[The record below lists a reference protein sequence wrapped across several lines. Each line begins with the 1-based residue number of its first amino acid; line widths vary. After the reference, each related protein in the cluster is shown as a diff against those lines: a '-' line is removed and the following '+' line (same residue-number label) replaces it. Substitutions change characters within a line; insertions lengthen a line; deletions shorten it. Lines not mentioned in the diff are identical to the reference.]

1 MATNFKAPPA
11 MRDDLPYSEWKKEL
25 KIWCDFT
32 DVDKKKQGGA
42 LFLTLSG
49 KARQSVLSE
58 IDTDKLATDNG
69 IKLITDALD
78 KLYLK
83 DVSQAGFTAFDEF
96 IKYRRP
102 QETSIND
109 YLLEFNLKYNKIK
122 TFNMVLPEGV
132 LAYAVLTC
140 ANLPKAQEQIC
151 RATVNKLTDAE
162 MKLQIEKVVLCQ
174 TKDESI
180 VEPQFYNN
188 NEDNFCEDDQY
199 YEQPWQQDEQY
210 TEDNSQYNDTY
221 YAHQQHRSVPPNY
234 QKHEHS
240 RTSRLNPMDDY
251 GKPAPCRF
259 CHSIYHWVDKC
270 PDAPQSAKTQSRY
283 TRRPYRGRGRGN
295 YAGNR
300 QYRPL

>member
-1 MATNFKAPPA
+1 
-11 MRDDLPYSEWKKEL
+11 
-25 KIWCDFT
+25 
-32 DVDKKKQGGA
+32 
-42 LFLTLSG
+42 
-49 KARQSVLSE
+49 
-58 IDTDKLATDNG
+58 
-69 IKLITDALD
+69 
-78 KLYLK
+78 
-83 DVSQAGFTAFDEF
+83 
-96 IKYRRP
+96 
-102 QETSIND
+102 
-109 YLLEFNLKYNKIK
+109 
-122 TFNMVLPEGV
+122 MVLPEGV

-151 RATVNKLTDAE
+151 RATVNKLTYAE